1 MLFLGDLVFYYKGLK
16 HKRHMVHNF
25 FGSLAPLAVLEI
37 SDGSGME
44 KVGFGRVRVCPISQL
59 SDIGKF
65 GFEYFQVNTYR
76 ISSNKG
82 CPLMPSNRSLSSRFK
97 KELKVAL

>member
-44 KVGFGRVRVCPISQL
+44 KVGFRRVRVYPNFQMSGPGMSGIEKVEFGRVL
-59 SDIGKF
+59 KF
-65 GFEYFQVNTYR
+65 RASG
-76 ISSNKG
+76 I
-82 CPLMPSNRSLSSRFK
+82 FK
-97 KELKVAL
+97 S